1 MKDYSQEI
9 DVQFVRKSI
18 SAIGRIAIK
27 LERAAARCVQ
37 ALHELIRTRISYVV
51 QEVIIV
57 VKDIFRQYPGKY
69 ENIIKDL
76 CDNLKSL
83 DNSDSRASMIWII
96 GEYGERIDNAVDLM
110 TQFSENFKEEARQVQ
125 MAILT
130 GSVKLYL

>member
-1 MKDYSQEI
+1 
-9 DVQFVRKSI
+9 
-18 SAIGRIAIK
+18 
-27 LERAAARCVQ
+27 VQ

-110 TQFSENFKEEARQVQ
+110 T
-125 MAILT
+125 
-130 GSVKLYL
+130 